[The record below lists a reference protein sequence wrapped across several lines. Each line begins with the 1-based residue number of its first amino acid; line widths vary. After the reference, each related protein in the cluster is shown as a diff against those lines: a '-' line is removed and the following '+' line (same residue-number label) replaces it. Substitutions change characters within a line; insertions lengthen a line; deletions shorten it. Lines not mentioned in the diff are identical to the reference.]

1 MVRFFFLMFF
11 KEVSSAHQGCNY
23 LIKNTVKTVILWNI
37 IPMIKSCIF
46 SIITR
51 VFSVTWSFRNHYNM
65 MMCCSRN
72 ISYYLYIVCCFFFFF
87 GNLDA
92 FFRILW
98 RIESS
103 KVYYIK
109 SNHLNEWWYNQSRR
123 DMQKTLFIVYDLA
136 LWNHVWMCTIV
147 STALVC
153 IHSHCI

>member
-1 MVRFFFLMFF
+1 MKILSSFTHHCIMLNLYDLTDHWNALITLLFKSLWMVRYFFLMFF

-72 ISYYLYIVCCFFFFF
+72 ISYYYLYCGASFFFFF
-87 GNLDA
+87 
-92 FFRILW
+92 W
-98 RIESS
+98 
-103 KVYYIK
+103 K
-109 SNHLNEWWYNQSRR
+109 SW
-123 DMQKTLFIVYDLA
+123 
-136 LWNHVWMCTIV
+136 
-147 STALVC
+147 C
-153 IHSHCI
+153 IFQDSLKNRKFKSLLYQVKPFKWVMI